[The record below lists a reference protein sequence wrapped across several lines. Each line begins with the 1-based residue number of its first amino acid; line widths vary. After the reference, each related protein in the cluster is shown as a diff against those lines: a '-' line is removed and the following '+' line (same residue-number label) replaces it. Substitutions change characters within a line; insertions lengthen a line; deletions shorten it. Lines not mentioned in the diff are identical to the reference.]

1 MPLRLF
7 AALLLLALSPAEGMA
22 PSAPVKT
29 GLEVLV
35 RDGFAPL
42 QGRRVGLVTNHS
54 GIDPE
59 RRSTVDL
66 LAAGKGYTLTAL
78 FSPEHGLRGTED
90 AAVDSGRD
98 AKTGL
103 PVHSLY
109 GKTRKPTAEMLKDV
123 DLLVFDIQDIGARY
137 YTYCTTLALVMEAAK
152 EHDKALLVLDRPNAI
167 GGAEVE
173 GPVLEEALRGNF
185 IGYFA
190 LPTRHGLTLGELA
203 RLYNAEFRI
212 GCRLDVVKMEGWS
225 RSMLFDDTGLPW
237 VNPSPNM
244 RSLNAALAYPGLGA
258 LEGTN
263 LSVGRGT
270 DQPFVWYGAPWID
283 GPALCRTLEERKL
296 PGVRWKPV
304 TFTPAK
310 QPGMPPYPHTGK
322 LCSGFEVEILDRAAF
337 RPVAASLHVLDAL
350 YRLYPKDLTFGR
362 SCSMIGLRSIETDLQ
377 AGKPPSEIERAWQP
391 GLEAF
396 KAARKKALL
405 Y

>member
-1 MPLRLF
+1 MPLRLL
-7 AALLLLALSPAEGMA
+7 AALLLLLPR
-22 PSAPVKT
+22 PAPVKT

-42 QGRRVGLVTNHS
+42 QGKRVGLVTNHS

-90 AAVDSGRD
+90 KDVDSSRD

-123 DLLVFDIQDIGARY
+123 DVLVFDIQDIGARY

-152 EHDKALLVLDRPNAI
+152 EHDKTLLVLDRPNAI
-167 GGAEVE
+167 GGIEVE
-173 GPVLEEALRGNF
+173 GPILEEGLRGNF

-203 RLYNAEFRI
+203 RLYNAEFKI
-212 GCRLDVVKMEGWS
+212 GCRLEVVKMEGWT
-225 RSMLFDDTGLPW
+225 RSMYFDDTGLPW

-244 RSLNAALAYPGLGA
+244 RSLPAAMAYPGLGA

-270 DQPFVWYGAPWID
+270 DKPFQQYGAPWID
-283 GPALCRTLEERKL
+283 GPALCRALEERKL
-296 PGVRWKPV
+296 PGIRWKPV

-310 QPGMPPYPHTGK
+310 QPGMPVYPHTDK
-322 LCSGFEVEILDRAAF
+322 LCGGFEVDIVDRAAF
-337 RPVAASLHVLDAL
+337 RPVAASIHVLDLL
-350 YRLYPKDLTFGR
+350 YRLYPKDLTWGR

-377 AGKPPSEIERAWQP
+377 AGKPPAEIERAWQP
-391 GLEAF
+391 ELERF

>member
-1 MPLRLF
+1 MPARSIL
-7 AALLLLALSPAEGMA
+7 ALILLLAPA
-22 PSAPVKT
+22 APVKT

-42 QGRRVGLVTNHS
+42 QGKRVGLVTNHS
-54 GIDPE
+54 GIDSS
-59 RRSTVDL
+59 RNSAIDL
-66 LAAGKGYTLTAL
+66 LAGGKGFTLTAL

-90 AAVDSGRD
+90 ATVDSGRD

-109 GKTRKPTAEMLKDV
+109 GKTRKPTAEMLRDV

-152 EHDKALLVLDRPNAI
+152 EAGKALLVLDRPNAI
-167 GGAEVE
+167 GGVEVE
-173 GPVLEEALRGNF
+173 GPVLEESLRGNF

-190 LPTRHGLTLGELA
+190 LPTRHGMTLGELA
-203 RLYNAEFRI
+203 RLYNDEFRI
-212 GCRLDVVKMEGWS
+212 GCRLDVVRMEGWT
-225 RSMLFDDTGLPW
+225 RGQYFDDTGLPW

-244 RSLNAALAYPGLGA
+244 RSLPAAIAYPGLGA

-270 DQPFVWYGAPWID
+270 DKPFLWYGAPWID
-283 GPALCRTLEERKL
+283 GPALCRDLEARKL

-304 TFTPAK
+304 RFTPAK
-310 QPGMPPYPHTGK
+310 QPGMPVYPHTDEACG
-322 LCSGFEVEILDRAAF
+322 GFEVEILDRAAF
-337 RPVAASLHVLDAL
+337 RPVAASLHVLDVL
-350 YRLYPKDLTFGR
+350 HRLYPKDLGFGR
-362 SCSMIGLRSIETDLQ
+362 SCTMIGLKSIEEDLK
-377 AGKPPSEIERAWQP
+377 AGKAPAEIEGAWQAD
-391 GLEAF
+391 LDRF